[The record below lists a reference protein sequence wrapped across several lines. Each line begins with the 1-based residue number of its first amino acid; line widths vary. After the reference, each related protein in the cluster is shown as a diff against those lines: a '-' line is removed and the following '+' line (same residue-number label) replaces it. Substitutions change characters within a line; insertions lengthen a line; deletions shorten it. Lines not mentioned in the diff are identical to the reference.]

1 MSKAHEALQPS
12 LITFGSRE
20 IARSSSPSPASISRN
35 RCLFGWFGNDAG
47 PQRKKGRTML
57 KRLLGAATVAAAA
70 YSFGPAAYAA
80 HHHVA
85 HAGVGCSGDTFAKAE
100 GDVEVMADG
109 PGKFTAERE
118 IAEAQDAMLSG
129 KMGGCAMHLS
139 RALRAE
145 SVPQA
150 PYPGMMA
157 PAPFASPAA
166 QEAPQQPQS
175 GFTPMKGAY

>member
-1 MSKAHEALQPS
+1 MAPD
-12 LITFGSRE
+12 
-20 IARSSSPSPASISRN
+20 RN
-35 RCLFGWFGNDAG
+35 G
-47 PQRKKGRTML
+47 KKGRTML
-57 KRLLGAATVAAAA
+57 KKLLGAAAMAAAA
-70 YSFGPAAYAA
+70 YSFAPAYSA

-85 HAGVGCSGDTFAKAE
+85 RVGVGCSGDTFAKAE
-100 GDVEVMADG
+100 GDVETMADG

-145 SVPQA
+145 SVAPA

-157 PAPFASPAA
+157 PAPFASPAT
-166 QEAPQQPQS
+166 QEAPPQPQ
-175 GFTPMKGAY
+175 GNFTPMKGAY

>member
-1 MSKAHEALQPS
+1 
-12 LITFGSRE
+12 
-20 IARSSSPSPASISRN
+20 
-35 RCLFGWFGNDAG
+35 
-47 PQRKKGRTML
+47 ML

-70 YSFGPAAYAA
+70 YGFAPAYAA

-85 HAGVGCSGDTFAKAE
+85 HVGVGCSGDTFAKAE
-100 GDVEVMADG
+100 GDVETMADG
-109 PGKFTAERE
+109 PSKFTAERE